1 MYVKLAFEKIFS
13 YFYVLKQNNIM
24 YEPSELIIND
34 DGSIFHLHLKPEQ
47 LADKVILVGDRARSS
62 KVAAFFDTI
71 ESDIQNREFHS
82 ITGYYKGK
90 RISVISTGIGIG
102 NIDIVVNEIDAL
114 ANIDIYSRI
123 DKTVRK
129 KLDIVRIGTSGGLQA
144 DTPEGCFVASEYSI
158 GLDGLIYFYDMN
170 ESVRDISIEDSFIQQ
185 TLYPIEATRPY
196 CVHSDMDL
204 LQRIAKKDIML
215 GGTICAPG
223 FYAPQ
228 GRQLHY
234 KLAIPE
240 LNDRIR
246 AFRNNKSKICNME
259 MESAALA
266 GLSAIYGHRAMTI
279 CLIIA
284 NRYGKSFIGDYNQ
297 RMNELIKT
305 VLCRI

>member
-1 MYVKLAFEKIFS
+1 
-13 YFYVLKQNNIM
+13 M
-24 YEPSELIIND
+24 YEPSELILND

-47 LADKVILVGDRARSS
+47 LADKIILVGDRARSS

-71 ESDIQNREFHS
+71 ESDTQNREFHS
-82 ITGYYKGK
+82 ITGYYKNK

-114 ANIDIYSRI
+114 ANINLVSRL
-123 DKTVRK
+123 DHPTRK
-129 KLDIVRIGTSGGLQA
+129 QLDIVRIGTSGGLQA
-144 DTPEGCFVASEYSI
+144 DTPEGCFVASECSF
-158 GLDGLIYFYDMN
+158 GLDGLIYFYASN
-170 ESVRDISIEDSFIQQ
+170 KTVRDIQSEDAFITQ
-185 TLYPIEATRPY
+185 TSYPADAARPY
-196 CVHSDMDL
+196 CIHSDKWL
-204 LQRIAKKDIML
+204 LEKIAGNDMVR

-234 KLAIPE
+234 KLSAPE
-240 LNDRIR
+240 LNERIR
-246 AFRNNKSKICNME
+246 AFRHNGIKICNME

-266 GLSAIYGHRAMTI
+266 GLSAIYGHRAMTV

-297 RMNELIKT
+297 KMNELIET
-305 VLCRI
+305 VLRRI